1 MAKLLNLVLL
11 TISAFMI
18 IPSRSIAIEAE
29 SEKHHRST
37 ESTLLS
43 TEEDD
48 TDIEYSFLGQQ
59 TVADKK

>member
-48 TDIEYSFLGQQ
+48 TDIEYSFLG
-59 TVADKK
+59 